1 MEAIADEAGYL
12 KALTISDVV
21 TGNYDQ
27 ITGIGG
33 ELTIEEDTVSIANDM
48 EVLGNIEVDGYENLV
63 RDTHSNAIINTSR
76 SAYEAA
82 VLRSKNVQKQKD
94 ELRDATREINI
105 LKSEM
110 HEIKNL
116 LVKLV
121 EKDGR

>member
-1 MEAIADEAGYL
+1 MTEY
-12 KALTISDVV
+12 K
-21 TGNYDQ
+21 
-27 ITGIGG
+27 
-33 ELTIEEDTVSIANDM
+33 
-48 EVLGNIEVDGYENLV
+48 NIEG
-63 RDTHSNAIINTSR
+63 HSDLIKDMHSKAIINTNR
-76 SAYEAA
+76 SAYLAA
-82 VLRSKNVQKQKD
+82 VQRKKNILAQKD

>member
-1 MEAIADEAGYL
+1 MGDY
-12 KALTISDVV
+12 KQV
-21 TGNYDQ
+21 
-27 ITGIGG
+27 
-33 ELTIEEDTVSIANDM
+33 EEERD
-48 EVLGNIEVDGYENLV
+48 LV
-63 RDTHSNAIINTSR
+63 RDMHSKAIINTNK
-76 SAYEAA
+76 SAYLAA
-82 VLRSKNVQKQKD
+82 VQRKKVFQQQKD

>member
-1 MEAIADEAGYL
+1 MSEYL
-12 KALTISDVV
+12 KVE
-21 TGNYDQ
+21 GH
-27 ITGIGG
+27 
-33 ELTIEEDTVSIANDM
+33 EH
-48 EVLGNIEVDGYENLV
+48 LV
-63 RDTHSNAIINTSR
+63 RDMGSKAIVNTNR
-76 SAYEAA
+76 FAYMAA
-82 VLRSKNVQKQKD
+82 VQRSKNAQKAKD